1 MATTDEE
8 PEGFYAAGWLIE
20 SRPEIFEREGYLVN
34 EGGSNML
41 LSDIAEF
48 NIEVTQKAPLWL
60 RLTATDT
67 PGHGST
73 LQVKSSVK
81 KSSGQVPELPIP
93 NSNEEPY
100 PRPRI
105 TFLLTRLFKMIS
117 AKR

>member
-8 PEGFYAAGWLIE
+8 PGGFYAAGWLIE

-60 RLTATDT
+60 RPAPTAL
-67 PGHGST
+67 PGHGSIPGVT
-73 LQVKSSVK
+73 SS
-81 KSSGQVPELPIP
+81 I
-93 NSNEEPY
+93 
-100 PRPRI
+100 
-105 TFLLTRLFKMIS
+105 
-117 AKR
+117 